1 MTERETP
8 RDLPTPADRAGR
20 IKQAIQEKLEEH
32 EALLGRC
39 RLGRLTF
46 RIAAGGR
53 IEVEFTPTV

>member
-1 MTERETP
+1 MTDEETP
-8 RDLPTPADRAGR
+8 RVSRIPAERAGR

-32 EALLGRC
+32 EVLLGRC

-46 RIAAGGR
+46 RVAAGDR